1 MTSSGNDRQLE
12 RVPAGIVVPDARLD
26 LTVNPYGPS
35 FMVLEALAGAED
47 LHLPAEGR
55 ADALGMRLAAALG
68 APAGS
73 LLLANGIDR
82 LLLDLFGRMR
92 GAGPLVLFPP
102 TDPAP
107 AALASAAGLETLDLY
122 RTPRF
127 ETSLDPEILNGLP
140 PGWSAYVQS
149 PNDPSGTILA
159 ADDAVRLA
167 RRGELLIIDERHGA
181 YSPRNLLPLAREFD
195 NVIVVRTLETWA
207 GLAGLPLAYAVI
219 PARLRPRFMEAPA
232 TTAPA
237 MGAVI
242 AGLATLDDLAAV
254 QATVR
259 QVRSERARL
268 YRMLRKLNMVS
279 VPYPTW
285 SNFLLVRTERTT
297 APVLTAALAR
307 RGVRVA
313 PVAEEALRERTMR
326 ISAGRPEQTD
336 LLRRALIEIGVT
348 L

>member
-1 MTSSGNDRQLE
+1 VNPIGRGQPNGRGATRIA
-12 RVPAGIVVPDARLD
+12 PAEARLD
-26 LTVNPYGPS
+26 LTTNPYGPT

-55 ADALGMRLAAALG
+55 ADSLRERLAAQLAV
-68 APAGS
+68 PVES
-73 LLLANGIDR
+73 LVLANGIDR
-82 LLLDLFGRMR
+82 LLLDLFAGLR
-92 GAGPLVLFPP
+92 GGGPLIVFPP
-102 TDPAP
+102 SDPVP
-107 AALASAAGLETLDLY
+107 AQLAVAAGLTTLDLY

-127 ETSLDPEILNGLP
+127 ETGLDAQILRGLP
-140 PGWSAYVQS
+140 VGWDAYIQS
-149 PNDPSGTILA
+149 PNDPSGTILS
-159 ADDAVRLA
+159 ADEAVRLA
-167 RRGELLIIDERHGA
+167 RGAGVLIVDERHGA
-181 YSPRNLLPLAREFD
+181 YSPRSLLPLAREFD
-195 NVIVVRTLETWA
+195 NVIVIRTFETWA

-219 PARLRPRFMEAPA
+219 PARLRSRFAAVSLA
-232 TTAPA
+232 TPPA

-242 AGLATLDDLAAV
+242 AGLATLDDLPAV
-254 QATVR
+254 LGNVR

-285 SNFLLVRTERTT
+285 SNFLLVRAERTT
-297 APVLTAALAR
+297 APFLTAALAR

-313 PVAEEALRERTMR
+313 PVADEALHGQTMR
-326 ISAGRPEQTD
+326 ISAGRPQQTD

>member
-1 MTSSGNDRQLE
+1 
-12 RVPAGIVVPDARLD
+12 
-26 LTVNPYGPS
+26 
-35 FMVLEALAGAED
+35 MVLEALAGAED

-55 ADALGMRLAAALG
+55 ADLLRTRLAAEMG
-68 APAGS
+68 VPVS
-73 LLLANGIDR
+73 SVMLANGIDR
-82 LLLDLFGRMR
+82 MLLDLFTRLRAG
-92 GAGPLVLFPP
+92 GPLVVFPP
-102 TDPAP
+102 SDPVP
-107 AALASAAGLETLDLY
+107 PALADAVGLATLELY

-127 ETSLDPEILNGLP
+127 ETSLDPDILSGLP
-140 PGWSAYVQS
+140 VGWSAYIQS
-149 PNDPSGTILA
+149 PNDPSGTILS

-167 RRGELLIIDERHGA
+167 RGAEVLIIDERHGA

-195 NVIVVRTLETWA
+195 NVIIVRTFETWA

-219 PARLRPRFMEAPA
+219 PARLRARFMDTSPL
-232 TTAPA
+232 TAPA

-242 AGLATLDDLAAV
+242 AALATLDDLPAV
-254 QATVR
+254 LGNVR

-285 SNFLLVRTERTT
+285 SNFLLVKAERTT
-297 APVLTAALAR
+297 APVLTSALAR

-313 PVAEEALRERTMR
+313 PVADEALRERTMR
-326 ISAGRPEQTD
+326 ISAGRPNQTD
-336 LLRRALIEIGVT
+336 LLRRALIEIGVR